1 MIGYKNSQNNVNSCD
16 LPHSQETIIIGCYL
30 YGLVEYANAKM
41 WTSDQTV
48 QNQLTYSCDWLKKFT
63 D

>member
-41 WTSDQTV
+41 
-48 QNQLTYSCDWLKKFT
+48 
-63 D
+63 